1 MRGAPRCHRRTAAR
15 AALVALIGIVL
26 LVVLWQRGAG
36 DVPSA
41 AGASVAAPSAPASS
55 AASVGAAPALAEPER
70 AQIAEPERAQIAE
83 PEPSAE
89 DPPWPTVRGRLIDPA
104 SHGVGGMVVVY
115 EGRPGTP
122 PSKMW
127 RRALDTEDDGA
138 FAIDLHVASSYV
150 LVGMAYG
157 FAPSAPLSFE
167 VLDARRPPDITLAVQ
182 ALAEIRGVVVDDA
195 GAPRS
200 GGRIDA
206 MLPFDQS
213 GAAPP
218 WSQEGERNPT
228 AVVEQDGSFVLA
240 GALPD
245 RTYTLIYEPGDGRST
260 RASWRGIRPN
270 DGPLVLTARDDDL
283 RCGFVGGSVRD
294 AGGAP
299 LTRYQITIGRSTG
312 RVDATT
318 GRFEMQVKWGTEA
331 PVLVQVG
338 ARPVV
343 FEVGACRIDREAQEL
358 TLQLPP
364 PGALTVHVRDGAGA
378 HVAGVSV
385 AAELDVHARCGA
397 ESWSCA
403 VLLQP
408 RKTLPGG
415 TARFAT
421 LGPGRYRVIAKSDG
435 AQADTTATVQP
446 GVESSVEITLPV
458 R

>member
-1 MRGAPRCHRRTAAR
+1 
-15 AALVALIGIVL
+15 
-26 LVVLWQRGAG
+26 
-36 DVPSA
+36 
-41 AGASVAAPSAPASS
+41 
-55 AASVGAAPALAEPER
+55 
-70 AQIAEPERAQIAE
+70 
-83 PEPSAE
+83 
-89 DPPWPTVRGRLIDPA
+89 
-104 SHGVGGMVVVY
+104 MVVVY

-122 PSKMW
+122 PRKMW
-127 RRALDTEDDGA
+127 RRALDTGDDGA
-138 FAIDLHVASSYV
+138 FAIDLHVASRYV

-182 ALAEIRGVVVDDA
+182 ALAEVRGVVVDDA

-245 RTYTLIYEPGDGRST
+245 RTYTLIYEPGDGRPT

-270 DGPLVLTARDDDL
+270 DGPLVLTARDDEL

-312 RVDATT
+312 RIDAST

-343 FEVGACRIDREAQEL
+343 FEIGTCRIDREAQEL
-358 TLQLPP
+358 TLQLAPP
-364 PGALTVHVRDGAGA
+364 RPHRARARRRRGSRGRRVGRGRARCPRALRRGILVVRRPAPAAQDAARGDGDVRRAGSGSLSHRSDAVRHSSRGDRHGAVRRGVVGRDHAPGALRARGSVRLGRHEGILGGLGARHQTTLSLSRAFPQGITGE
-378 HVAGVSV
+378 VAV
-385 AAELDVHARCGA
+385 ELVVVDLHRSTIRLA
-397 ESWSCA
+397 
-403 VLLQP
+403 
-408 RKTLPGG
+408 
-415 TARFAT
+415 
-421 LGPGRYRVIAKSDG
+421 PGRIN
-435 AQADTTATVQP
+435 ATIP
-446 GVESSVEITLPV
+446 ASASSS
-458 R
+458 